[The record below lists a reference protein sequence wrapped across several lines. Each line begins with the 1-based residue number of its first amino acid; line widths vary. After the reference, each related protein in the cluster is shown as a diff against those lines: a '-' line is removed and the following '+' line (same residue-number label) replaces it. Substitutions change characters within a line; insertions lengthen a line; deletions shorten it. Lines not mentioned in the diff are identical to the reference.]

1 MLLCI
6 DVGNTNITIG
16 VFDGNDLIC
25 NYRMNTKVRRTS
37 DDYGYLLHNF
47 LASAGIS
54 TDQIEGVIVSSVV
67 PKVMHSFRNGIVKF
81 IHKEPLVIGPGVKTG
96 VSVQLE
102 NPRSVGSDRIADVA
116 GAISEY
122 GCPLLIVDFGTAT
135 TYDYV
140 DENGVFKA
148 GAIGVGIESGA
159 NALWG
164 QTAQLPEVEIKK
176 PRTVMAKNTQSA
188 MQAGIFYQFLGGFEK
203 TVEAFHREAGDFKV
217 IATGGL
223 GRIICQHTDYID
235 VYDPN
240 LIFKGLKV
248 VYERTRD
255 YEQLRQAKYGSAM
268 ADDHYT
274 DAKGESSHERT
285 DHDDGAEACSAS
297 ETV

>member
-16 VFDGNDLIC
+16 VYDGDDLIC

-37 DDYGYLLHNF
+37 DEYGFMLESF
-47 LASAGIS
+47 LRNASIDKS
-54 TDQIEGVIVSSVV
+54 QIEGVVVSSVV

-81 IHKEPLVIGPGVKTG
+81 IGLEPLVIGPGVRTG

-102 NPRSVGSDRIADVA
+102 NPRSVGADRIADVS
-116 GAISEY
+116 GAIKEY
-122 GCPLLIVDFGTAT
+122 GTPLLIVDFGTAT

-148 GAIGVGIESGA
+148 GAIGVGIETGA

-164 QTAQLPEVEIKK
+164 QTAQLPEVEIAK
-176 PRTVMAKNTQSA
+176 PRSVMGKNTQTA
-188 MQAGIFYQFLGGFEK
+188 MQAGIFYLFLGGFEK
-203 TVEAFHREAGDFKV
+203 TVDAFRKECGDFKV

-223 GRIICQHTDYID
+223 GRVICQHTDYID

-240 LIFKGLKV
+240 LIFKGLKA

-255 YEQLRQAKYGSAM
+255 FEKEHPSA
-268 ADDHYT
+268 
-274 DAKGESSHERT
+274 
-285 DHDDGAEACSAS
+285 
-297 ETV
+297 

>member
-1 MLLCI
+1 MILCI

-16 VFDGNDLIC
+16 VFKGDELIC
-25 NYRMNTKVRRTS
+25 NYRLNTKVRRTS
-37 DDYGYLLHNF
+37 DEYGFLIKNF
-47 LASAGIS
+47 LDNAKI
-54 TDQIEGVIVSSVV
+54 DCEDIEGVIVSSVV

-81 IHKEPLVIGPGVKTG
+81 IGIEPLVMGPGVKTG
-96 VSVQLE
+96 ISVQLE
-102 NPRSVGSDRIADVA
+102 NPRSVGADRIADVA
-116 GAISEY
+116 GAVHEY
-122 GCPLLIVDFGTAT
+122 GTPLLVVDFGTAT

-176 PRTVMAKNTQSA
+176 PRSVLGKNTQTA

-203 TVEAFHREAGDFKV
+203 TVEAFRKETGQDFKV

-223 GRIICQHTDYID
+223 GRVICEHTNQID

-248 VYERTRD
+248 IYEKTKE
-255 YEQLRQAKYGSAM
+255 YEKTHPRQSNQ
-268 ADDHYT
+268 
-274 DAKGESSHERT
+274 
-285 DHDDGAEACSAS
+285 
-297 ETV
+297 